1 MWDSHFRVG
10 GAVGSDL
17 RLDDCPKSTSEV
29 NKDCMAAS
37 MLFHVTSR
45 ASGYFEN
52 VWVW

>member
-17 RLDDCPKSTSEV
+17 RLDDCPKSTGAAK
-29 NKDCMAAS
+29 KDCIAAS

-45 ASGYFEN
+45 GSGYFEN